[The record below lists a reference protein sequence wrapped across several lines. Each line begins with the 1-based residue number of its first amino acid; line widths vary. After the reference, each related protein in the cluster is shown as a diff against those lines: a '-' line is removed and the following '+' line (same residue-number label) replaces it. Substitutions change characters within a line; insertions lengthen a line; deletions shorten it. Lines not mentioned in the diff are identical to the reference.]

1 MFDDPFKRQQ
11 SIQSIQNLEKVAAD
25 LRDILEGSRPTR
37 AELLAAPILR
47 DYGFIAQPVPV
58 ALGHCIGHPVL
69 RDGHVT
75 TSQVYMIDPELRWI
89 RTLSR
94 FYRLEAPL
102 LPPGAGRAPRRHS

>member
-11 SIQSIQNLEKVAAD
+11 TIQSIENLSKVAED
-25 LRDILEGSRPTR
+25 LRDILEGSRPKR

-47 DYGFIAQPVPV
+47 DYSFIAQPVPV

-69 RDGHVT
+69 RDGQVT
-75 TSQVYMIDPELRWI
+75 TSQVYIIDPELRWI

-102 LPPGAGRAPRRHS
+102 LPTRTGRAPRHHS

>member
-1 MFDDPFKRQQ
+1 MFDDPIKRQHTLK
-11 SIQSIQNLEKVAAD
+11 SIENLRRVAED
-25 LRDILEGSRPTR
+25 LRNILEGSQPTR

-69 RDGHVT
+69 RDGHIT
-75 TSQVYMIDPELRWI
+75 TSQVYMVDPELRWI

-102 LPPGAGRAPRRHS
+102 LPPGPGRGSRHLS

>member
-11 SIQSIQNLEKVAAD
+11 TMQSIENLSKVAED
-25 LRDILEGSRPTR
+25 LREILEGSRPTR
-37 AELLAAPILR
+37 VELLAAPILR
-47 DYGFIAQPVPV
+47 DYGFIAHPVPV

-102 LPPGAGRAPRRHS
+102 VPPGTGRGSRHLS